1 MGGTMRDA
9 LVLIRNR
16 LDRVGVLLSGLC
28 ALHCLA
34 GLLLVAGLGLG
45 GEFLL
50 APAIHRIGLALAIVV
65 GAATLVLGV
74 MRHRDPVPL
83 QAGAAGL
90 GLMGLALF
98 VGHGAFE
105 AVLTILG
112 VALLGWAH
120 LRNLRHSI

>member
-1 MGGTMRDA
+1 MQRTMREA

-45 GEFLL
+45 GGVLM
-50 APAIHRIGLALAIVV
+50 APAIHRIGLALAIAV
-65 GAATLVLGV
+65 GSVTLALGV
-74 MRHRDPVPL
+74 ARHGDPVPL
-83 QAGAAGL
+83 QVGAAGI

-98 VGHGAFE
+98 VGHGSFE
-105 AVLTILG
+105 AVLTIVG
-112 VALLGWAH
+112 VGLLAWAH
-120 LRNLRHSI
+120 LRNLRHSL